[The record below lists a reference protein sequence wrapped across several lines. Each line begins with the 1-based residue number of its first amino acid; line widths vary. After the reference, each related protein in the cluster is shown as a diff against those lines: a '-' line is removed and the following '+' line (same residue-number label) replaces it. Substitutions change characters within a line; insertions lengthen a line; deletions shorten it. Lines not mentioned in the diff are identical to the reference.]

1 MCKAL
6 MTGPTSQPHLWTSS
20 SDLFRSL
27 QHVLLLQALGWFALH
42 TLSTIFP
49 TTYSLAFLLPTIY
62 VLPWMGVWTNCFNA
76 FAWDIST
83 EAGKILLNLRNIQ
96 HKGTEFLEDPCPWHL
111 VSDLN
116 YFIYT
121 PLTIWN
127 GLSFSLPIQ
136 IYSSL
141 KIQVMYKIFYETFPK
156 FSYPYQLC

>member
-1 MCKAL
+1 MILSSPSTMCKAL

-49 TTYSLAFLLPTIY
+49 ATYSLAFLLPSIH

-127 GLSFSLPIQ
+127 GLS
-136 IYSSL
+136 
-141 KIQVMYKIFYETFPK
+141 IFFFT
-156 FSYPYQLC
+156 YPNLFITEDSGNV